1 MLKILSFII
10 ISLLLSVS
18 VPAAEAPA
26 DEKVVTISLKKPPEI
41 LAKWYK
47 PENKRQ
53 VWLHTMFRLRREILA
68 MNDYALNAQQA
79 DLERWSQ
86 KFVKDYQSI
95 AEMVPQWQ
103 KYLYPEKLKTLE
115 NAVKDSDY
123 SAIAPIL
130 KKISKSCMHCHDD
143 YQTVTTLLFRTP
155 DFNERTVSD
164 SFSGENI
171 DYDELMQQ
179 LSDSVNRI
187 NIAIKDGYFSRA
199 EKNIAPLQQQLE
211 HLASGCG
218 DCHKDDDI
226 PVVRIMSAA
235 HTLLPEL
242 AEKLQA
248 GEQRPAGGKLGEFAV
263 KVCARCHSIHRLSSD
278 MKFLFE

>member
-1 MLKILSFII
+1 MRKLISSII
-10 ISLLLSVS
+10 ISLFLSVS
-18 VPAAEAPA
+18 VLAAESQAH
-26 DEKVVTISLKKPPEI
+26 DKVATISLKKPPEI

-68 MNDYALNAQQA
+68 MNDYAQHEQQA
-79 DLERWSQ
+79 DLQRWSE
-86 KFVKDYQSI
+86 KFIKDYQSI
-95 AEMVPQWQ
+95 ADMVPQWQ

-115 NAVKDSDY
+115 NAVKKGNY
-123 SAIAPIL
+123 SEIAPIL

-155 DFNERTVSD
+155 DFNERTISD

-171 DYDELMQQ
+171 NYDDMMQQ

-187 NIAIKDGYFSRA
+187 NIAIKDGYFTQA
-199 EKNIAPLQQQLE
+199 KQKIAPLQQQLE
-211 HLASGCG
+211 HLSSGCG

-242 AEKLQA
+242 EAMLDAK
-248 GEQRPAGGKLGEFAV
+248 EQKQAGGKLGEFAV
-263 KVCARCHSIHRLSSD
+263 KVCAKCHSIHRLASD